1 MTATVLVTGGAGYI
15 GSVVADQLLTRG
27 HDVVVL
33 DDLSTGHREAVPAG
47 VTFVH
52 AGIGDRAAVTA
63 LFDRRPVHAIVHLA
77 AFALVAESVAN
88 PDKYRVNNVANARV
102 LLDAAVAAGVQR
114 FVFSSSCTVYGI
126 PAAVPIAEDAATAPM
141 SPYGETK
148 LEFERLLRD
157 YAVRHRLSSVSLRYF
172 NAAGATERR
181 GEDHDPE
188 SHLIPNVLAV
198 ALGKRPAVDI
208 FGTDYPTPDGTAVRD
223 YIHVDDLADAHVR
236 AVDLTP
242 DGAIALNPGRATRPR
257 SWRRHSERPPCS
269 AGARGDRVWKRF
281 SRARGGGTA
290 RTRAGTGADSVEA
303 SVLLQVGRAV
313 PTTPWELVLTSS
325 RETQFVLAVLAV
337 FSVVSWY
344 FIVLKWWQFRRM
356 RQLGDRFLAEVEK
369 VPRLEDAYH
378 AAMRLPP
385 SPYNRLL
392 REGIHFFSELRP
404 GSLKPS
410 AAAGAAAAPQTALTT
425 TQLEALRMV
434 LAKEVA
440 AERDGA
446 ARFIPWLATFGSVS
460 PLLGLLGTVLGVMDA
475 FIGIAIGGSGNISA
489 VAPGVAEALVTT
501 VAGLAVAVPAVIAY
515 NIFVNRLGLFA
526 GELEGFAQEI
536 IATLAREGRL

>member
-1 MTATVLVTGGAGYI
+1 M
-15 GSVVADQLLTRG
+15 
-27 HDVVVL
+27 
-33 DDLSTGHREAVPAG
+33 
-47 VTFVH
+47 
-52 AGIGDRAAVTA
+52 
-63 LFDRRPVHAIVHLA
+63 
-77 AFALVAESVAN
+77 
-88 PDKYRVNNVANARV
+88 
-102 LLDAAVAAGVQR
+102 
-114 FVFSSSCTVYGI
+114 
-126 PAAVPIAEDAATAPM
+126 
-141 SPYGETK
+141 
-148 LEFERLLRD
+148 
-157 YAVRHRLSSVSLRYF
+157 
-172 NAAGATERR
+172 
-181 GEDHDPE
+181 
-188 SHLIPNVLAV
+188 
-198 ALGKRPAVDI
+198 
-208 FGTDYPTPDGTAVRD
+208 
-223 YIHVDDLADAHVR
+223 
-236 AVDLTP
+236 
-242 DGAIALNPGRATRPR
+242 
-257 SWRRHSERPPCS
+257 
-269 AGARGDRVWKRF
+269 
-281 SRARGGGTA
+281 
-290 RTRAGTGADSVEA
+290 
-303 SVLLQVGRAV
+303 LLQVGRAV

-325 RETQFVLAVLAV
+325 RETQFVLLVLAV

-369 VPRLEDAYH
+369 APRLEDAYH

-410 AAAGAAAAPQTALTT
+410 AAAGAAPAVQTALTT